1 MDTEFQD
8 LIDQRIREHVAT
20 ICSTGEIPDTKEF
33 IETDNFGEV
42 IDKLIIVHIRTWM
55 LEDKIHQDI
64 SDEELADLK
73 RKIDQCFKR
82 KRPQLVQALN
92 CLVEKAVIE
101 GKSLVEDSIKIY
113 TE

>member
-42 IDKLIIVHIRTWM
+42 IDKLIIVHIRCWM
-55 LEDKIHQDI
+55 LEDKINQNT

-73 RKIDQCFKR
+73 RKIDQCFKL

-92 CLVEKAVIE
+92 CLVDKALAE
-101 GKSLVEDSIKIY
+101 GKSLYEYSVKSY
-113 TE
+113 TK

>member
-1 MDTEFQD
+1 MTFND
-8 LIDQRIREHVAT
+8 LIDLRIKQHVAE
-20 ICSTGEIPDTKEF
+20 ICSSKQIPDTKEF

-64 SDEELADLK
+64 SDKELADLK
-73 RKIDQCFKR
+73 RKIDKCFKR

-92 CLVEKAVIE
+92 RLVEKSVIE
-101 GKSLVEDSIKIY
+101 GKSLAEDSVKIY
-113 TE
+113 SK

>member
-92 CLVEKAVIE
+92 RLVEKAVVE

>member
-1 MDTEFQD
+1 MEEFQD
-8 LIDQRIREHVAT
+8 LIDQRIQEHVAT
-20 ICSTGEIPDTKEF
+20 ICSTGEIPETKEF
-33 IETDNFGEV
+33 ICTDNFGEV
-42 IDKLIIVHIRTWM
+42 IDKLIIVHIRCWM

-92 CLVEKAVIE
+92 RLVEKAVVE